1 MMNKYKEAIRHFE
14 YTVGALK
21 YLDECPDTPYTKD
34 YIKIRNAKNRRRLQA
49 SRLAIEALEKQ
60 MSKPPT
66 EKVNPKYPALGK
78 MYYCECGVLFTGWGK
93 PEAETNFCGNCGQ
106 KIKGDE

>member
-1 MMNKYKEAIRHFE
+1 MDKYKEAIRHFE
-14 YTVGALK
+14 YTVRALK

-60 MSKPPT
+60 I
-66 EKVNPKYPALGK
+66 PKEPADFDIDFGHFKCGHCGELILITWTSRPSDHK
-78 MYYCECGVLFTGWGK
+78 FCLECGQAIDWEG
-93 PEAETNFCGNCGQ
+93 E
-106 KIKGDE
+106 